1 MIKPKGAVR
10 HDEGKVP
17 YAYLPMDLLAGA
29 ARVMEFGAKTKYTLN
44 NYRKGYESLIKP
56 ISSLMRHA
64 TAVQVALLEYEGD
77 GRIEGLTET
86 LLDKESGMTHLDH
99 TITSALLLIHSVNL
113 HIQAHKEATALAGKG
128 SALPPI
134 DAEGG

>member
-29 ARVMEFGAKTKYTLN
+29 ARVMEFGAQKYTLN
-44 NYRKGYESLIKP
+44 NYRKGYESFINPL
-56 ISSLMRHA
+56 SSLMRHA
-64 TAVQVALLEYEGD
+64 TAVQTALLEYEGD

-86 LLDKESGMTHLDH
+86 LLDNESGLTHLDH
-99 TITSALLLIHSVNL
+99 AITSALLLIHSVNL
-113 HIQAHKEATALAGKG
+113 HIQAHKDAIALTCTG
-128 SALPPI
+128 SALPPT
-134 DAEGG
+134 DVKED